1 MGKSLKITALKPTEL
16 AKVLSQAGRKAI
28 SAADVRAI
36 AEAAGI
42 IAADGTI
49 NLVEYTAFLAQE
61 VAGGAD

>member
-1 MGKSLKITALKPTEL
+1 MGKSLKITALSPAEL

-28 SAADVRAI
+28 SANDVRTI
-36 AEAAGI
+36 ADTADI

-49 NLVEYTAFLAQE
+49 NLVEYTSFLAQE